1 MTFYVYHNPVNRRI
15 FLELLRMQTLIEEI
29 SMSWNKE
36 GAISYAKSHAQ
47 PKSTGYCAHY
57 VTEAIRMGGRLK
69 IPNTRLAK
77 DMGRTLVNA
86 GFRLV
91 YDQPH
96 AGDVAVIQNIVGH
109 DSGHVCIYDGQQW
122 ISDFIQRTLYP
133 GQAYRTMQPHY
144 ELFRHD

>member
-1 MTFYVYHNPVNRRI
+1 
-15 FLELLRMQTLIEEI
+15 
-29 SMSWNKE
+29 MSWNKD

-47 PKSTGYCAHY
+47 PKSTGYCARY
-57 VTEAIRMGGRLK
+57 VTEAIRTGGKLN

-122 ISDFIQRTLYP
+122 ISDFVQRTMYP
-133 GQAYRTMQPHY
+133 GQAYRTIQPHY

>member
-1 MTFYVYHNPVNRRI
+1 MAQSRMPNHTPNRRAPVI
-15 FLELLRMQTLIEEI
+15 VLAT
-29 SMSWNKE
+29 S
-36 GAISYAKSHAQ
+36 
-47 PKSTGYCAHY
+47 PKRS
-57 VTEAIRMGGRLK
+57 ERGGRLK

-122 ISDFIQRTLYP
+122 ISGFVQRTLYP
-133 GQAYRTMQPHY
+133 GQAYRNIQPHY

>member
-1 MTFYVYHNPVNRRI
+1 
-15 FLELLRMQTLIEEI
+15 MQTLIEEI

-69 IPNTRLAK
+69 ISIRVWQK
-77 DMGRTLVNA
+77 IWGGHWSMRVC
-86 GFRLV
+86 LV